1 MKLRGSTKPHHRNRD
16 EVFHLVSI
24 TLVIVFSLIGWGVQE
39 YRGSKEKSFVVN
51 SGVNTNPPPF
61 IPASKICLNS
71 IDSVGLEELPGFGP
85 VLSGRTVKFR
95 QALKGFVRVDQLK
108 EVYGIDSL
116 LYETVHSWFKIDLDK
131 VEGICVDDTS
141 EKELIRHPYLDYKQA
156 RFLARFLKHNEVK
169 DLSQIESLP
178 YISVENW
185 EKLEPY
191 LKICDID

>member
-1 MKLRGSTKPHHRNRD
+1 M
-16 EVFHLVSI
+16 
-24 TLVIVFSLIGWGVQE
+24 
-39 YRGSKEKSFVVN
+39 
-51 SGVNTNPPPF
+51 
-61 IPASKICLNS
+61 
-71 IDSVGLEELPGFGP
+71 
-85 VLSGRTVKFR
+85 
-95 QALKGFVRVDQLK
+95 RVDQLK

-116 LYETVHSWFKIDLDK
+116 LYDTVHPWFKIDLDK